1 MGIFKDILDRFVN
14 DTRIWQKFI
23 FAFGSVVLIPMCI
36 LAYISFTVMDR
47 RLADEAS
54 EKVEAAL
61 NTVWVQYYVRGNQMR
76 YGMMQAAVM
85 DNIKAAVRRGDSDYL
100 NETIRA
106 WKQGR
111 PYVDLWEVVGPDGR
125 VMAALGAPDLREES
139 ASPGLVK
146 RALSVK
152 KALVSTELVADPE
165 KTGAESIVLTVV
177 TPILDNNKVLGAIV
191 TGDVLNHDLFLP
203 DMVSLTMRD
212 VVISVNQ
219 GAEVVT
225 TNLTDDGGSPV
236 LGRFFPEDTLESLA
250 REGSVRGDLELLGS
264 GYVAAVDPIKDG
276 DGNLIGSVFV
286 GMPRSAL
293 WAVKKENALII
304 GAVSLFGMAF
314 AFVIALISTYKYSRP
329 LTILTEKNEAF
340 AAGDTSVRMPEEMTL
355 GKRDEISVLSR
366 AFNTMMGEVQRRGE
380 VAERYLLEIKNK
392 NTRLTELNEEVTV
405 IKDRLR
411 LIYDGIPDYIFLYDT
426 NYDLIEANKAF
437 LDDYGLKAEDVI
449 GTKCYKTV
457 CKQEQFPDD
466 CLIKKARE
474 SKRPESVDRVG
485 LDGRLFQTKIFPQL
499 DSKGEVV
506 RFVEHRRDVTE
517 ETRLKEQ
524 LIRTDKLSSL
534 GELVSGV
541 AHELNNPLTGIIG
554 FSELLLTDVEDEKT
568 QKKLETIYNE
578 AMRCKRIIRNLLT
591 FARSH
596 KPEKDFH
603 DMNQLI
609 SDVME
614 LRSYQ
619 LKTDNIEI
627 VMALAEGL
635 PALMIDPHQIE
646 QVLLNLIN
654 NAQQA
659 MTATSSSLNDED
671 DAEDDEDDDS
681 GYTGPAGTLTIA
693 TRGGGDSV
701 SVLVT
706 DTGGGIPDDVS
717 RKIFDP
723 FFTTKDVGK
732 GTGLGLSIS
741 YGIVNEHGGN
751 ISFEKA
757 PGGGTTFVM
766 ELPLQQEAVGE
777 MQGALKK
784 GRIKDRVSSLQVG
797 DDNDGQRALVLDD
810 EETVREVLK
819 NHLARLGVST
829 DATSSGEAA
838 LKMLKEK
845 NYNLIISDIKMPG
858 MDGKRF
864 HAEVVSES
872 PELAERIVF
881 ITGDTTS
888 SDISN
893 FADEVGCRFL
903 QKPFTFA
910 GLKDAVEEFL
920 G

>member
-1 MGIFKDILDRFVN
+1 MGILRDIADRFVN

-23 FAFGSVVLIPMCI
+23 FAFGSVVLIPMCL

-47 RLADEAS
+47 RLGKEAS
-54 EKVEAAL
+54 EKVESAL
-61 NTVWVQYYVRGNQMR
+61 DTVWVQYYVRGNQMR
-76 YGMMQAAVM
+76 YGMLQAAVM
-85 DNIKAAVRRGDSDYL
+85 DNIKAAVRRGDSEYL

-139 ASPGLVK
+139 TSPGLVK
-146 RALSVK
+146 
-152 KALVSTELVADPE
+152 KALAGGKAIVSTELLAASE

-177 TPILDNNKVLGAIV
+177 TPILDNNKALGAIV
-191 TGDVLNHDLFLP
+191 TGDVLNHDPFLP
-203 DMVSLTMRD
+203 DMVSFTMRD

-225 TNLTDDGGSPV
+225 TNLTDDGGNPL
-236 LGRFFPEDTLESLA
+236 LGRFFPEDTLERLVQ
-250 REGSVRGDLELLGS
+250 EGSVRGDLKLLGS
-264 GYVAAVDPIKDG
+264 GYVAAIDPIKDS

-286 GMPRSAL
+286 GMPRSVL

-304 GAVSLFGMAF
+304 GAVSLFGMAL

-329 LTILTEKNEAF
+329 LTILTEKNKAF
-340 AAGDTSVRMPEEMTL
+340 AAGDTSVRMPEHMTV
-355 GKRDEISVLSR
+355 GKRDELSVLSR

-392 NTRLTELNEEVTV
+392 NTRLTELNEEITV

-426 NYDLIEANKAF
+426 NYELIEANKAF
-437 LDDYGLKAEDVI
+437 LDDHGLKAEDVI

-457 CKQEQFPDD
+457 CNQERFPDD
-466 CLIKKARE
+466 CLIKRALE

-485 LDGRLFQTKIFPQL
+485 SDGRLFQTKIFPQL

-603 DMNQLI
+603 DINQLI

-619 LKTDNIEI
+619 LKADNVEI
-627 VMALAEGL
+627 VMDLADGL

-654 NAQQA
+654 NAHQA
-659 MTATSSSLNDED
+659 ITASSG
-671 DAEDDEDDDS
+671 DAEDDDDDDDAE
-681 GYTGPAGTLTIA
+681 YAGPVGKLTIA

-701 SVLVT
+701 RVLVI
-706 DTGGGIPDDVS
+706 DTGVGIPDDVS

-757 PGGGTTFVM
+757 PGGGTTFVI
-766 ELPLQQEAVGE
+766 ELPFQQEDAGV
-777 MQGALKK
+777 MQGAMGK
-784 GRIKDRVSSLQVG
+784 GDEKDRGRFLKEEG
-797 DDNDGQRALVLDD
+797 DHDGQRALVLDD

-819 NHLARLGVST
+819 NHLERLGVST
-829 DATSSGEAA
+829 DTTSSGEAA

-845 NYNLIISDIKMPG
+845 QYNLIISDIKMPG

-872 PELAERIVF
+872 PYLAERIVF

-903 QKPFTFA
+903 QKPFTFD

-920 G
+920 V